1 MNERNEIHFNIFELY
16 FVFNMLT
23 HLEYKSHSYPVGLRA
38 IKFQY
43 RDEESD
49 SKTRKLA

>member
-1 MNERNEIHFNIFELY
+1 MY

-23 HLEYKSHSYPVGLRA
+23 HLESKSHSYLVGLGT

-49 SKTRKLA
+49 SKTNKLA